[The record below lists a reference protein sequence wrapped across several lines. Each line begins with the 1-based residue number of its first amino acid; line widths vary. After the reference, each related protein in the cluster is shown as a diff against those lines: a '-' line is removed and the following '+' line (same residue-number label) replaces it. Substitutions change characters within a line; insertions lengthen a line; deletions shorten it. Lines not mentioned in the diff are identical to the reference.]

1 MNIQIF
7 NRMVTLIQGWK
18 IICLCIILLVFSSIM
33 SYKYLSLNSE
43 LKLQKLSS
51 ESQLKDYKALCE
63 AEKVEIKIKY
73 YERHIKEKERLLTT
87 Y

>member
-1 MNIQIF
+1 
-7 NRMVTLIQGWK
+7 
-18 IICLCIILLVFSSIM
+18 M

-63 AEKVEIKIKY
+63 AGKVEIKIKY

>member
-1 MNIQIF
+1 
-7 NRMVTLIQGWK
+7 
-18 IICLCIILLVFSSIM
+18 M